1 MQAMAGVCVPGHSV
15 NPVTRS
21 VNARI
26 VASAARKFAGAS
38 VMKLSEDSPGNWGIT
53 EPGSDDTLTRLTLA
67 LDVMGG
73 DFGPSVTVPAAL
85 QALNSNSQLTLLLV
99 GDPDAI
105 TPLLAK
111 ADFEQRSRLQIIPA
125 QSVIASDA
133 RPAQAIR
140 SSRGSSMRVA
150 LELVKEGRAEACVSA
165 GNTGALMGLAKL
177 LLKPIEGIERPALV
191 TVLPHQ
197 QKGKTVVLDLGA
209 NVDCDSTML
218 VQFAVMGAV
227 LAEEVV
233 GIANPRVALLN
244 IGEEEM
250 KGLSSIRDAA
260 AVLKTLPSLN
270 YIGYLEANELLT
282 GKTDVLVCDGF
293 TGNVTLKTMEGVVR
307 MFLSLLKSQG
317 EGKKRSWWLLLLK
330 RWLQKSLARRFSH
343 LNPDQYNGACLL
355 GLRGSVIKSHGA
367 ANQRAFSVAIEQA
380 VQAVQRQIPQ
390 RIAARLE
397 SLYPA
402 GFELPESDS
411 DENARQQSG
420 TNGHH

>member
-1 MQAMAGVCVPGHSV
+1 
-15 NPVTRS
+15 
-21 VNARI
+21 
-26 VASAARKFAGAS
+26 
-38 VMKLSEDSPGNWGIT
+38 
-53 EPGSDDTLTRLTLA
+53 
-67 LDVMGG
+67 MGG

-99 GDPDAI
+99 GNPDAI

-133 RPAQAIR
+133 RPSQAIR
-140 SSRGSSMRVA
+140 TSRGSSMRIA
-150 LELVKEGRAEACVSA
+150 LELVKEGRAQACVSA
-165 GNTGALMGLAKL
+165 GNTGALMGLSKL

-218 VQFAVMGAV
+218 AQFAVMGAV

-233 GIANPRVALLN
+233 GINTPRVALLN
-244 IGEEEM
+244 IGEEET
-250 KGLSSIRDAA
+250 KGLDSIREAA
-260 AVLKTLPSLN
+260 AELLKQVPSIN

-317 EGKKRSWWLLLLK
+317 EGQKRAWWLILLK
-330 RWLQKSLARRFSH
+330 RWLQKSLT
-343 LNPDQYNGACLL
+343 Q
-355 GLRGSVIKSHGA
+355 
-367 ANQRAFSVAIEQA
+367 AIQS
-380 VQAVQRQIPQ
+380 PQ
-390 RIAARLE
+390 PR
-397 SLYPA
+397 PV
-402 GFELPESDS
+402 
-411 DENARQQSG
+411 
-420 TNGHH
+420 

>member
-1 MQAMAGVCVPGHSV
+1 M
-15 NPVTRS
+15 
-21 VNARI
+21 
-26 VASAARKFAGAS
+26 
-38 VMKLSEDSPGNWGIT
+38 
-53 EPGSDDTLTRLTLA
+53 TRLTLA

-150 LELVKEGRAEACVSA
+150 LELVKEGRAQACVSA

-177 LLKPIEGIERPALV
+177 LPKPIEGIERPALV

-250 KGLSSIRDAA
+250 KGLGSIRDAA

-411 DENARQQSG
+411 DVNARQQSG
-420 TNGHH
+420 TNGHD

>member
-1 MQAMAGVCVPGHSV
+1 
-15 NPVTRS
+15 
-21 VNARI
+21 
-26 VASAARKFAGAS
+26 
-38 VMKLSEDSPGNWGIT
+38 MKLSEDSPGNWGIT

-73 DFGPSVTVPAAL
+73 DFGPTVTVPAAL

-99 GDPDAI
+99 GDPDTI

-111 ADFEQRSRLQIIPA
+111 ADFEQRSRLQIIAA

-233 GIANPRVALLN
+233 GMTNPRVALLN

-402 GFELPESDS
+402 GFALPESDS
-411 DENARQQSG
+411 DVNSRQQSG
-420 TNGHH
+420 TNGHD

>member
-1 MQAMAGVCVPGHSV
+1 
-15 NPVTRS
+15 
-21 VNARI
+21 
-26 VASAARKFAGAS
+26 
-38 VMKLSEDSPGNWGIT
+38 MKISPGNWGVT
-53 EPGSDDTLTRLTLA
+53 ELSSDDTLTRLTLA

-99 GDPDAI
+99 GDPDTI
-105 TPLLAK
+105 VPLLAK
-111 ADFEQRSRLQIIPA
+111 ADFEQRSRLQVIPA

-140 SSRGSSMRVA
+140 ASRGSSMRIA
-150 LELVKEGRAEACVSA
+150 LELVKEGRAQACVSA

-191 TVLPHQ
+191 TMLPHQ
-197 QKGKTVVLDLGA
+197 LKGKTVVLDLGA

-218 VQFAVMGAV
+218 VQFAIMGAV
-227 LAEEVV
+227 LAEEVI
-233 GIANPRVALLN
+233 GIKDPRVALLN

-250 KGLSSIRDAA
+250 KGLSSIREAA
-260 AVLKTLPSLN
+260 AVLKTLPTLN

-330 RWLQKSLARRFSH
+330 RWLQKSLSRRFSH

-367 ANQRAFSVAIEQA
+367 ANQRAFCVAIEQA
-380 VQAVQRQIPQ
+380 VQAVQRQVPQ

-402 GFELPESDS
+402 GFELPEGGRSGNS
-411 DENARQQSG
+411 RSQTRMTEN
-420 TNGHH
+420 H

>member
-1 MQAMAGVCVPGHSV
+1 M
-15 NPVTRS
+15 
-21 VNARI
+21 
-26 VASAARKFAGAS
+26 
-38 VMKLSEDSPGNWGIT
+38 
-53 EPGSDDTLTRLTLA
+53 TRLTLA

-99 GDPDAI
+99 GNPDAI

-133 RPAQAIR
+133 RPSQAIR
-140 SSRGSSMRVA
+140 ASRGSSMRVA
-150 LELVKEGRAEACVSA
+150 LELVKEGRAQACVSA

-177 LLKPIEGIERPALV
+177 LLKPLEGIERPALV

-218 VQFAVMGAV
+218 VQFAIMGSV

-233 GIANPRVALLN
+233 EIPNPRVALLN
-244 IGEEEM
+244 IGEEEV
-250 KGLSSIRDAA
+250 KGLDSIRDAS
-260 AVLKTLPSLN
+260 AVLKTIPSIN

-293 TGNVTLKTMEGVVR
+293 TGNLILKTYEGVALVMMNQIKN
-307 MFLSLLKSQG
+307 MFM
-317 EGKKRSWWLLLLK
+317 
-330 RWLQKSLARRFSH
+330 
-343 LNPDQYNGACLL
+343 
-355 GLRGSVIKSHGA
+355 GSVKGKLAAGLVMKDLKNMKTHFDYNRYGGAPILGASKPVFKAHGSA
-367 ANQRAFSVAIEQA
+367 KAVTVKNAIRLSVEYVKANAIEA
-380 VQAVQRQIPQ
+380 ISS
-390 RIAARLE
+390 
-397 SLYPA
+397 SL
-402 GFELPESDS
+402 
-411 DENARQQSG
+411 
-420 TNGHH
+420 